1 MALARAYEQRSST
14 LAVVAVAGRSRERR
28 HTLTTSSGHS
38 LRQLPTPHSQ
48 ALHTRRRLLL
58 LRRLQQTQNHSRS
71 CRAKRDARTRC
82 LDLCFNCDEQ
92 YTRGHKCQKLFYL
105 EVADSDEDTK
115 DDQEQH
121 VPGEPLIS
129 LHAIA
134 GVRSDDTMKVR
145 VQVGEQE
152 FTALINTWSTHNFFS
167 AQAAQA
173 AELQFEANTGTRVT
187 MANGDRMPCS
197 GLARDVEIKIGTNI
211 FTINAYSIPLV
222 CFDVVLGVALLKPLH
237 TVMLDF
243 DDLVVAFNYNG
254 KHAFWKGLG
263 SHRCDIPTTARLASI
278 RQEEETV

>member
-1 MALARAYEQRSST
+1 
-14 LAVVAVAGRSRERR
+14 
-28 HTLTTSSGHS
+28 
-38 LRQLPTPHSQ
+38 
-48 ALHTRRRLLL
+48 
-58 LRRLQQTQNHSRS
+58 
-71 CRAKRDARTRC
+71 
-82 LDLCFNCDEQ
+82 
-92 YTRGHKCQKLFYL
+92 L